1 MFVFVCVFFFL
12 LRRQVSTSGVAEE
25 DQAPDTGG
33 AADDQACRQHDAVR
47 HPPAQPAH
55 EDEAQ
60 DDLHPAQAVHQAVGQ
75 LAEAKEALR
84 QRSHHGLVVGGRGE
98 RMTGRGGRFLSAL
111 QARPHSDEKSC
122 TLTPLV

>member
-1 MFVFVCVFFFL
+1 MKALSFFFFYSHPDSACVCLWVCFL
-12 LRRQVSTSGVAEE
+12 LLHRQVSTSGVAEE

-33 AADDQACRQHDAVR
+33 AADDQARRQHNTVR

-75 LAEAKEALR
+75 LAEAKETLR
-84 QRSHHGLVVGGRGE
+84 QRSHHGLGGRGGE
-98 RMTGRGGRFLSAL
+98 RG
-111 QARPHSDEKSC
+111 
-122 TLTPLV
+122 